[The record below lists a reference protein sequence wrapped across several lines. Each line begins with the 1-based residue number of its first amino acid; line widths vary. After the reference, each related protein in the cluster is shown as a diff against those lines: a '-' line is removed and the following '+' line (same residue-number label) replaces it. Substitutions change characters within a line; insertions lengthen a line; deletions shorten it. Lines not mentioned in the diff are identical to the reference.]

1 MEGKDSHVARRKE
14 YVTCDK
20 RGRYNEASRI
30 EVDDEGQAKDRTRES
45 G

>member
-30 EVDDEGQAKDRTRES
+30 EFDDKGQAKDRTRES